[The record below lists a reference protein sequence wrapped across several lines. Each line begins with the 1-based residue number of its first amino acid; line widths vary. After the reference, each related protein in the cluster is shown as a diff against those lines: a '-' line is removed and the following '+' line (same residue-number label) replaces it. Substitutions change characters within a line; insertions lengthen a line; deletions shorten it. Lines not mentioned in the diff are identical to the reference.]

1 MEFIATTIS
10 EHIFH
15 EGMLEGKAEGNAEGR
30 AEGRAE
36 GEVKGQI
43 KMLETLYQFGI
54 LTEEQF
60 HSMEPPLR
68 QKLAK
73 LAGSG

>member
-15 EGMLEGKAEGNAEGR
+15 EGMLKGKAKGR
-30 AEGRAE
+30 AEGE
-36 GEVKGQI
+36 VKGEVKGQI
-43 KMLETLYQFGI
+43 KMLEILYQFGI